1 MSDIFNFTDTDNVFN
16 NLVSDDPSIVET
28 QAVVTGDIPA
38 SNLELEG
45 DTDPNKKR
53 QSALSL
59 QLQKSNTDFLD
70 KISAP
75 TPMTA
80 ENYLGSAVKSVN
92 PEYVDKFKYQEGY
105 NPLEFNP
112 NFYESNT
119 KQAIENETWGSALAK
134 GFDSMLYNAGNTYV
148 SWFSDYGKMFDAIS
162 EGDWD
167 LVKPSEDEL
176 ISQYY
181 LDQKNASQNY
191 VFVPEEDED
200 GIFNRKFFSEFLGN
214 VGFTYGTISA
224 ISTELAADVLITG
237 LTGGSGI
244 GSFGATGARALSKL
258 GLKSAAKEGV
268 ELAAKRNFFTR
279 FGSGLSLAD
288 KSVDAIKPIV
298 REATEAEITGSFR
311 RIPSATARETFNSY
325 TRIFSNNILNIAKS
339 KSLGEFA
346 ENILRGTPLLG
357 TAVNFGEKGVVAFK
371 AGASA
376 AELTGMGVQ
385 GFRRVAQELNMSMSE
400 AMFESVSSYGDSL
413 DMMIK
418 NYQST
423 HEGELPNAVE
433 FNKMRD
439 YAVQASSSNYDTNTA
454 ILQATNKLQF
464 GNLFNKFVPANK
476 TLQALEETMANNTIA
491 AVRKKGTFKIFDKSG
506 FFGTFG
512 IVGKVKAE
520 FGTKEA
526 AKMLGKSFL
535 RNSLSFEIAEGAQE
549 IYQEASGNA
558 WKNYYVDKYGNN
570 LKYTL
575 TEYFGQGFKDQW
587 SKQGLKTFLTGAL
600 TGMMVKGPSK
610 VLNNVVQK
618 TQEQYYNNKYKD
630 NPNQNPVVQAKERL
644 QADIKMINSVFESG
658 GPNAF
663 SNKVVNFN
671 VQTISS
677 AEMAEA
683 AAKGLQYEFQNSKNN
698 ALLSATMA
706 AYRTNTIKGFVSA
719 IRDMGQDYTA
729 EEFQKEFN
737 IDIADTNYNTPQ
749 EYAEKVANDLEK
761 YTKIIEDMKRGV
773 KNKLVDVQEYQEGTI
788 DRTIANHTR
797 AAQEEAISII
807 AMNAIKADMT
817 VERLKD
823 VTADLASVPGIG
835 LSSDYAMR
843 VLSNPSFLS
852 NEIDTVISQIK
863 QLDTTLEQGNL
874 TGDVKKQTEKQLKNA
889 KKELDL
895 LNEWA
900 KLWKQRGEITGVAE
914 QTDLVFAGIELN
926 KKQRVENADGKKLW
940 TPVKTWD
947 IKNKKISKLFRN
959 IINLK
964 NSQAGLDAELGQS
977 SLNDSFEKIIDY
989 IRLDKDSKDYMR
1001 AVEVLSDPDKFMS
1014 MVKRSEAG
1022 LFKYNIESLIS
1033 NLEEAV
1039 VRVSS
1044 GIASNVST
1052 DPVEHFK
1059 ISNEIYQQIFDRVK
1073 ESDSY
1078 IALNIIITDPKIGI
1092 EAYKDAKK
1100 YINEIEQIISLEIHK
1115 AIKQYTPQQYNEDI
1129 TEGEMNDIQEKKSLD
1144 DYRLLTIAEKVMNNT
1159 ELLPNEAKLYEDPI
1173 YKEQIDYKI
1182 QELGIIGYAPKVNVV
1197 QNEDGTADVVDVATG
1212 DVVNEEPLTV
1222 EEAEELKS
1230 EIDNLPSETI
1240 VANIP
1245 DPSTIKTPVIAEDD
1259 EDTEGK
1265 SVETVSP
1272 ASMLQEFLSMSDA
1285 SKIKTLEMV
1294 REFNP
1299 KYKALKVRFA
1309 KQEITKDEYY
1319 AEVDKINATIFK
1331 AGAEKENLKFLLDK
1345 VKAQNSNTS
1354 ANVNSQPN
1362 QPASTAPSQVA
1373 PVSTDAKVDIEA
1385 KKADVKERN
1394 EYSLSTVGNWS
1405 GSPINGRTEGYKID
1419 YIEPGN
1425 FENRNIIFERKF
1437 DFDTKEEAEN
1447 WVNSKYNAE
1456 LAALQGVKP
1465 ANESDIVTVYHH
1477 TTVAPKDFNFG
1488 NFQRGKEQISQFG
1501 DGLNASSTTTPFF
1514 VQRYGKPIQ
1523 GEIKDSEFIVIDA
1536 NKSEKELYEYLVSK
1550 GYKFNN
1556 PMTGSYI
1563 GKSPVKEYDGSE
1575 KANKNP
1581 AIISLFNDLQKSNP
1595 QVKGVKVIN
1604 HIIGAEK
1611 IDPFY
1616 VIYDAKSFYGPGSL
1630 SKTQTQ
1636 TKAAEPIVDMQQAE
1650 ELVRQMV
1657 KPNGKVITN
1666 FTSEEQALMSK
1677 VPVQRKMDIQKEEE
1691 VKFQKEQDDKL
1702 KKDEDYTEM
1711 ADDMSGAVEF
1721 DSIFGDQLERK
1732 IEIQKENRDFVKDYL
1747 NTEDEELINAFMSR
1761 AIEALDAHNKKVNGT
1776 IELLSMFSRIPS
1788 VKADIEELRKNVLAS
1803 VTDEFDEEEAVDFE
1817 DFFNMGDVAEV
1828 EEDAKITV
1836 DDSAPTEIQNNDIQS
1851 ILEDYNQAK
1860 SDISKKSSKFVEK
1873 GDQSLLDEIN
1883 DIHDEPGC

>member
-38 SNLELEG
+38 PDMQVDG
-45 DTDPNKKR
+45 DTDPNKKPPT
-53 QSALSL
+53 SNLNL

-92 PEYVDKFKYQEGY
+92 PEYVDKFKYQKGY

-134 GFDSMLYNAGNTYV
+134 GFDSMLYNAGNTYT

-167 LVKPSEDEL
+167 LVKPSESEL

-200 GIFNRKFFSEFLGN
+200 GIFNKKFFSEFLGN

-224 ISTELAADVLITG
+224 IGTELAADVLITG
-237 LTGGSGI
+237 LTGGSG
-244 GSFGATGARALSKL
+244 GASFAATGARALSKL
-258 GLKSAAKEGV
+258 GFKSAAKQGV

-288 KSVDAIKPIV
+288 KSVDAIKPLV
-298 REATEAEITGSFR
+298 REATEAEIAGSFK

-339 KSLGEFA
+339 KSVGEFA

-357 TAVNFGEKGVVAFK
+357 TAVNFGEKGLVAFR
-371 AGASA
+371 AGAGG
-376 AELTGMGVQ
+376 AELTGMALQ

-413 DMMIK
+413 DMMVK

-423 HEGELPNAVE
+423 HEGQLPDAIE

-454 ILQATNKLQF
+454 ILLATNKLQF

-476 TLQALEETMANNTIA
+476 ALQALEETMANNTIA
-491 AVRKKGTFKIFDKSG
+491 TVRKKGVFKIFDKSG
-506 FFGTFG
+506 FFGAFG
-512 IVGKVKAE
+512 IAGQVRSE
-520 FGTKEA
+520 FGNKEA
-526 AKMLGKSFL
+526 AKLLGKSFL
-535 RNSLSFEIAEGAQE
+535 RNTLSFEIAEGAQE

-575 TEYFGQGFKDQW
+575 TDYFGQGFKDQW

-630 NPNQNPVVQAKERL
+630 NPNQNPLVQAKERL

-729 EEFQKEFN
+729 EAFQKEFN
-737 IDIADTNYNTPQ
+737 IDIADTKYNTPQ
-749 EYAEKVANDLEK
+749 EYAEKVASDLEK

-773 KNKLVDVQEYQEGTI
+773 KNKLVDVQAYQEGTI

-797 AAQEEAISII
+797 AAQEEAIAII

-817 VERLKD
+817 AERLRD
-823 VTADLASVPGIG
+823 VTADLSSIPG
-835 LSSDYAMR
+835 LSMSSDYAMR

-852 NEIDTVISQIK
+852 NEIDTVLSQIK
-863 QLDTTLEQGNL
+863 QLNTTLEEGNL

-900 KLWKQRGEITGVAE
+900 KLWKQRSEITGVAG
-914 QTDLVFAGIELN
+914 QTDFVFAGIEIN

-947 IKNKKISKLFRN
+947 IKNKKVSQLFRD

-989 IRLDKDSKDYMR
+989 IRLDKDSKDYMK

-1022 LFKYNIESLIS
+1022 LFKYNLESLIS

-1039 VRVSS
+1039 VKVSS
-1044 GIASNVST
+1044 SIASNMST

-1073 ESDSY
+1073 ESDAY

-1100 YINEIEQIISLEIHK
+1100 YVNEIEQVISLEIHK

-1129 TEGEMNDIQEKKSLD
+1129 AEGEMNDIQQNKSLD

-1159 ELLPNEAKLYEDPI
+1159 ELLPNEAKLYEDPV

-1197 QNEDGTADVVDVATG
+1197 QNEDGTADVVDIATG
-1212 DVVNEEPLTV
+1212 DVINEEPLTV

-1230 EIDNLPSETI
+1230 EIDNLPSETV

-1245 DPSTIKTPVIAEDD
+1245 DPSTVKTSVIAEDD

-1265 SVETVSP
+1265 SVETIS
-1272 ASMLQEFLSMSDA
+1272 AQSQIQEFLSMSDA

-1345 VKAQNSNTS
+1345 VKAENSNTS
-1354 ANVNSQPN
+1354 ADVNSQPN
-1362 QPASTAPSQVA
+1362 QPASTAPSQVTSV
-1373 PVSTDAKVDIEA
+1373 VSDIDA
-1385 KKADVKERN
+1385 KKAKVEKAQKQLDGVESRLNPNAKHPLFNVGDKHN
-1394 EYSLSTVGNWS
+1394 EGNKYIVEAVQDKRTD
-1405 GSPINGRTEGYKID
+1405 PKTEGVDVITKIISPAEVDANGKMIKSAKVETTIFDSYEQGQEFVNAQYNKYKTIG
-1419 YIEPGN
+1419 E
-1425 FENRNIIFERKF
+1425 ENLAK
-1437 DFDTKEEAEN
+1437 A
-1447 WVNSKYNAE
+1447 NAE
-1456 LAALQGVKP
+1456 LAAQTKP
-1465 ANESDIVTVYHH
+1465 AE
-1477 TTVAPKDFNFG
+1477 
-1488 NFQRGKEQISQFG
+1488 
-1501 DGLNASSTTTPFF
+1501 
-1514 VQRYGKPIQ
+1514 
-1523 GEIKDSEFIVIDA
+1523 
-1536 NKSEKELYEYLVSK
+1536 
-1550 GYKFNN
+1550 
-1556 PMTGSYI
+1556 
-1563 GKSPVKEYDGSE
+1563 PV
-1575 KANKNP
+1575 
-1581 AIISLFNDLQKSNP
+1581 
-1595 QVKGVKVIN
+1595 
-1604 HIIGAEK
+1604 
-1611 IDPFY
+1611 
-1616 VIYDAKSFYGPGSL
+1616 
-1630 SKTQTQ
+1630 
-1636 TKAAEPIVDMQQAE
+1636 VDMQQAE

-1657 KPNGKVITN
+1657 KPNGKVITK
-1666 FTSEEQALMSK
+1666 FTSEEQELMNK

-1711 ADDMSGAVEF
+1711 ADDMSGAVDF
-1721 DSIFGDQLERK
+1721 DSVFGDQLERK

-1747 NTEDEELINAFMSR
+1747 NTEDEELINAFMSK

-1803 VTDEFDEEEAVDFE
+1803 VTDEFDEGDAVDFE

-1851 ILEDYNQAK
+1851 ILQDYNQAK

>member
-38 SNLELEG
+38 DDMQADG
-45 DTDPNKKR
+45 AIDPTKKGAA
-53 QSALSL
+53 ALNL

-70 KISAP
+70 KMSAP

-92 PEYVDKFKYQEGY
+92 PEYVDKFKEQKGY

-134 GFDSMLYNAGNTYV
+134 GFDSMLYNAGNTYT

-167 LVKPSEDEL
+167 LVKPSESEL

-200 GIFNRKFFSEFLGN
+200 GIFNKKFFSEFLGN
-214 VGFTYGTISA
+214 VGFTYGTIAA
-224 ISTELAADVLITG
+224 IGTELVADVLITG
-237 LTGGSGI
+237 LTGGGGV

-258 GLKSAAKEGV
+258 GLKTAAKEGV
-268 ELAAKRNFFTR
+268 ELAAKRNLFTR

-288 KSVDAIKPIV
+288 KSVDVIKPIV
-298 REATEAEITGSFR
+298 REATEAEIAGSFR

-325 TRIFSNNILNIAKS
+325 TRIFSNNILNVAKS
-339 KSLGEFA
+339 KSVGEFA

-357 TAVNFGEKGVVAFK
+357 TAVNFGEKGVVAFR
-371 AGASA
+371 AGAGG
-376 AELTGMGVQ
+376 AELTGMAVQ

-413 DMMIK
+413 DMMVK

-423 HEGELPNAVE
+423 HEGELPDATE

-454 ILQATNKLQF
+454 ILLATNKLQF

-476 TLQALEETMANNTIA
+476 ALQAIEETMANNTIA
-491 AVRKKGTFKIFDKSG
+491 AVRKKGAFKIFDKSG

-512 IVGKVKAE
+512 ILGQVRSE

-526 AKMLGKSFL
+526 GKMLGKSFL
-535 RNSLSFEIAEGAQE
+535 RNTLSFEIAEGAQE

-575 TEYFGQGFKDQW
+575 SDYFGQGFKDQW

-630 NPNQNPVVQAKERL
+630 NPNQNPIVQAKERL
-644 QADIKMINSVFESG
+644 QADIRMVNSVFESG

-671 VQTISS
+671 AQTISS

-698 ALLSATMA
+698 ALLAATMA

-729 EEFQKEFN
+729 EAFQKEFN

-749 EYAEKVANDLEK
+749 EYAEKVASDLQK
-761 YTKIIEDMKRGV
+761 YTNIIEDMKRGV
-773 KNKLVDVQEYQEGTI
+773 KNKLVDPQAYQEGTI

-817 VERLKD
+817 AERLKG
-823 VTADLASVPGIG
+823 VTADLSAIPG
-835 LSSDYAMR
+835 LSMSSDYAMR

-852 NEIDTVISQIK
+852 NEIDTVMSQIK
-863 QLDTTLEQGNL
+863 QLNTTLEEGNL
-874 TGDVKKQTEKQLKNA
+874 TGDVKKQTEKQLKST

-900 KLWKQRGEITGVAE
+900 KLWKQRSEVTGVVE
-914 QTDLVFAGIELN
+914 HTDFVFAGIEQN

-947 IKNKKISKLFRN
+947 IKNKKISKLFRE

-964 NSQAGLDAELGQS
+964 NSQAGLDSELGQS
-977 SLNDSFEKIIDY
+977 ALNDSFEKIVDY
-989 IRLDKDSKDYMR
+989 IRLDKDSKDYLR

-1022 LFKYNIESLIS
+1022 LFKYNLESLIS

-1039 VRVSS
+1039 VKVSS
-1044 GIASNVST
+1044 GIASNVSA

-1059 ISNEIYQQIFDRVK
+1059 IANEIYQQIFDRVK
-1073 ESDSY
+1073 ESDAY

-1100 YINEIEQIISLEIHK
+1100 YVNEIEKIISLEVHK

-1144 DYRLLTIAEKVMNNT
+1144 DYRLLIIAEKIMNNT

-1197 QNEDGTADVVDVATG
+1197 QNEDGTADVVDIATG
-1212 DVVNEEPLTV
+1212 DVVNEEPLSV
-1222 EEAEELKS
+1222 EAAETLKA
-1230 EIDNLPSETI
+1230 EIDNLPSETT
-1240 VANIP
+1240 VQNIP
-1245 DPSTIKTPVIAEDD
+1245 DPSTIKTPVIEDD
-1259 EDTEGK
+1259 EEDTEAK
-1265 SVETVSP
+1265 SVEVISP
-1272 ASMLQEFLSMSDA
+1272 ESMVQEFLSMSDA

-1299 KYKALKVRFA
+1299 AYKALKTRFG
-1309 KQEITKDEYY
+1309 KQEISKDQYQ

-1331 AGAEKENLKFLLDK
+1331 KGAEELTLKVLLDK
-1345 VKAQNSNTS
+1345 AKAQDSNTS
-1354 ANVNSQPN
+1354 TDVNSQPN

-1373 PVSTDAKVDIEA
+1373 PIVSNIETE
-1385 KKADVKERN
+1385 KEKEISN
-1394 EYSLSTVGNWS
+1394 LHQLSPNRYGGIWAGAFVSEEITKDDLKNRKDK
-1405 GSPINGRTEGYKID
+1405 ILGYT
-1419 YIEPGN
+1419 
-1425 FENRNIIFERKF
+1425 R
-1437 DFDTKEEAEN
+1437 EEAINKINTKYKALE
-1447 WVNSKYNAE
+1447 SKPVE
-1456 LAALQGVKP
+1456 P
-1465 ANESDIVTVYHH
+1465 A
-1477 TTVAPKDFNFG
+1477 
-1488 NFQRGKEQISQFG
+1488 
-1501 DGLNASSTTTPFF
+1501 
-1514 VQRYGKPIQ
+1514 
-1523 GEIKDSEFIVIDA
+1523 
-1536 NKSEKELYEYLVSK
+1536 
-1550 GYKFNN
+1550 
-1556 PMTGSYI
+1556 
-1563 GKSPVKEYDGSE
+1563 
-1575 KANKNP
+1575 
-1581 AIISLFNDLQKSNP
+1581 
-1595 QVKGVKVIN
+1595 
-1604 HIIGAEK
+1604 
-1611 IDPFY
+1611 
-1616 VIYDAKSFYGPGSL
+1616 
-1630 SKTQTQ
+1630 
-1636 TKAAEPIVDMQQAE
+1636 VDMQKAE
-1650 ELVRQMV
+1650 ELVREMV
-1657 KPNGKVITN
+1657 KPNGKTIN
-1666 FTSEEQALMSK
+1666 KFTSEEQDLMNK

-1691 VKFQKEQDDKL
+1691 VKFQKEQDNKL

-1711 ADDMSGAVEF
+1711 ADDMSGAVDF

-1732 IEIQKENRDFVKDYL
+1732 IEIQKENREFVKDYL
-1747 NTEDEELINAFMSR
+1747 NTEDEDLINAFMSR
-1761 AIEALDAHNKKVNGT
+1761 AIEAMDKYNKEVNGT

-1788 VKADIEELRKNVLAS
+1788 VKDSVEEMRKNVLAV
-1803 VTDEFDEEEAVDFE
+1803 VTDEFDEEDAVDFE
-1817 DFFNMGDVAEV
+1817 DFFNMSDVTEV

-1836 DDSAPTEIQNNDIQS
+1836 DETAPTEIQNNDIQS

>member
-38 SNLELEG
+38 ADMQVEG
-45 DTDPNKKR
+45 DTDPNKKGA
-53 QSALSL
+53 STLNL

-75 TPMTA
+75 TAMTA

-134 GFDSMLYNAGNTYV
+134 GFDSMLYNAGNTYT

-167 LVKPSEDEL
+167 LVKPSESEL

-181 LDQKNASQNY
+181 LDQKNASKNY

-200 GIFNRKFFSEFLGN
+200 GIFNKKFFSEFLGN
-214 VGFTYGTISA
+214 VGFTYGTIAA

-258 GLKSAAKEGV
+258 GLRTAAKEGV
-268 ELAAKRNFFTR
+268 ELAAKRSIFTR

-298 REATEAEITGSFR
+298 REATEAEIAGSFR

-339 KSLGEFA
+339 KSVGEFA

-357 TAVNFGEKGVVAFK
+357 TAVNFGEKGVVAFR
-371 AGASA
+371 AGAGG
-376 AELTGMGVQ
+376 AELTGMAVQ

-413 DMMIK
+413 DMMVK

-423 HEGELPNAVE
+423 HEGQLPDAIE

-454 ILQATNKLQF
+454 ILLATNKLQF

-476 TLQALEETMANNTIA
+476 ALQAIEETMANNTIA
-491 AVRKKGTFKIFDKSG
+491 AVRKKGAFKIFDKSG

-512 IVGKVKAE
+512 ILGQVRSE

-526 AKMLGKSFL
+526 GKMLGKSFL
-535 RNSLSFEIAEGAQE
+535 RNTLSFEIAEGAQE

-575 TEYFGQGFKDQW
+575 SDYFGQGFKDQW

-644 QADIKMINSVFESG
+644 QADIRMINSVFESG

-706 AYRTNTIKGFVSA
+706 AYRTNTIKGFISA

-749 EYAEKVANDLEK
+749 EYAEKVASDLQK

-773 KNKLVDVQEYQEGTI
+773 KNKLVDPQAYQEGTI

-817 VERLKD
+817 AERLRD
-823 VTADLASVPGIG
+823 VTADLSAIPG
-835 LSSDYAMR
+835 LSMSSDYAMR

-852 NEIDTVISQIK
+852 NEIDTVMSQIK
-863 QLDTTLEQGNL
+863 QLNTTLEEGNL
-874 TGDVKKQTEKQLKNA
+874 TGDVKKQTEKQLKSA

-900 KLWKQRGEITGVAE
+900 KLWKQRSEVTGVAE
-914 QTDLVFAGIELN
+914 HTDFVFAGIEQN

-947 IKNKKISKLFRN
+947 IKNKKISKLFRE

-964 NSQAGLDAELGQS
+964 NSQAGLDSELGQS
-977 SLNDSFEKIIDY
+977 ALNDSFEKIVDY
-989 IRLDKDSKDYMR
+989 IRLDKDSKDYLR

-1022 LFKYNIESLIS
+1022 LFKYNLESLIS

-1039 VRVSS
+1039 VKVSS
-1044 GIASNVST
+1044 GIASNMST

-1059 ISNEIYQQIFDRVK
+1059 IANEIYQQIFDRVK
-1073 ESDSY
+1073 ESDAY

-1100 YINEIEQIISLEIHK
+1100 YVNEIEKIISLEVHK
-1115 AIKQYTPQQYNEDI
+1115 AIKQYTPQQYNEDVS
-1129 TEGEMNDIQEKKSLD
+1129 EGEMNDIEEKKSLD
-1144 DYRLLTIAEKVMNNT
+1144 DYRLLAIAEKIMNNT
-1159 ELLPNEAKLYEDPI
+1159 ELLPNEAKLYEDPV

-1182 QELGIIGYAPKVNVV
+1182 QELGILGYAPKVNVV
-1197 QNEDGTADVVDVATG
+1197 QNEDGTADVVDVVTG

-1230 EIDNLPSETI
+1230 EIDNLPSETA
-1240 VANIP
+1240 VQNIP
-1245 DPSTIKTPVIAEDD
+1245 DPSTIKTPVIEDD
-1259 EDTEGK
+1259 EEDTEGK
-1265 SVETVSP
+1265 SVEVISP
-1272 ASMLQEFLSMSDA
+1272 ESMVQEFLSMSDA

-1299 KYKALKVRFA
+1299 AYKALKTRFG
-1309 KQEITKDEYY
+1309 KQEITKDQYY

-1331 AGAEKENLKFLLDK
+1331 KGAEQLTLKVLLDK
-1345 VKAQNSNTS
+1345 AKAQNANTS
-1354 ANVNSQPN
+1354 ADVNSQPN

-1373 PVSTDAKVDIEA
+1373 PVVSEAEA
-1385 KKADVKERN
+1385 KKADIEKRRQEELIETPRAYSDPTMGYSIEYLVEQGAIAGPIVQQGKSNYSRIKEGVDN
-1394 EYSLSTVGNWS
+1394 LNKK
-1405 GSPINGRTEGYKID
+1405 IN
-1419 YIEPGN
+1419 
-1425 FENRNIIFERKF
+1425 
-1437 DFDTKEEAEN
+1437 A
-1447 WVNSKYNAE
+1447 KYDAE
-1456 LAALQGVKP
+1456 LANLEGTA
-1465 ANESDIVTVYHH
+1465 
-1477 TTVAPKDFNFG
+1477 
-1488 NFQRGKEQISQFG
+1488 
-1501 DGLNASSTTTPFF
+1501 
-1514 VQRYGKPIQ
+1514 
-1523 GEIKDSEFIVIDA
+1523 
-1536 NKSEKELYEYLVSK
+1536 
-1550 GYKFNN
+1550 
-1556 PMTGSYI
+1556 
-1563 GKSPVKEYDGSE
+1563 
-1575 KANKNP
+1575 
-1581 AIISLFNDLQKSNP
+1581 
-1595 QVKGVKVIN
+1595 
-1604 HIIGAEK
+1604 
-1611 IDPFY
+1611 
-1616 VIYDAKSFYGPGSL
+1616 

-1636 TKAAEPIVDMQQAE
+1636 TKAAEPVVDMQKAE
-1650 ELVRQMV
+1650 DLVRQMV
-1657 KPNGKVITN
+1657 KPNGKVITK
-1666 FTSEEQALMSK
+1666 FTSEEQALMGK

-1691 VKFQKEQDDKL
+1691 VKFQQEQDNKL

-1732 IEIQKENRDFVKDYL
+1732 IEIQKENREFVKDYL
-1747 NTEDEELINAFMSR
+1747 NTEDEDLINAFMSK
-1761 AIEALDAHNKKVNGT
+1761 AIEAMDTYNKQVNGT

-1788 VKADIEELRKNVLAS
+1788 VKDSVEEMRKNVLAV
-1803 VTDEFDEEEAVDFE
+1803 VTDEFDEEDAVDFE

-1836 DDSAPTEIQNNDIQS
+1836 DETAPTEIQNNDIQS